1 MNKILFILSYA
12 VGVLF
17 ANISTISSLSGI
29 FAFLYTGDT
38 KYLIV
43 GIALSMLFL
52 SIKIENDV

>member
-1 MNKILFILSYA
+1 MNKMLFILSYA

-17 ANISTISSLSGI
+17 ANISTISSLAGI
-29 FAFLYTGDT
+29 IAFLYTGDT

-52 SIKIENDV
+52 SVKLENDV